1 MSKRFQLRHAAGVYW
16 LLDMEQEIGE
26 YKEPLIMNETGAEI
40 FKLLRDG
47 KNEDEITKILAD
59 RYSSKPE
66 DVQRD
71 IAGFEMH
78 LREFGFKPENPKEAL

>member
-26 YKEPLIMNETGAEI
+26 YKKPLIMNETGAEI
-40 FKLLRDG
+40 FKLLEEG

-59 RYSSKPE
+59 RYSSKPD

-78 LREFGFKPENPKEAL
+78 LREFGFTPENPKEAL